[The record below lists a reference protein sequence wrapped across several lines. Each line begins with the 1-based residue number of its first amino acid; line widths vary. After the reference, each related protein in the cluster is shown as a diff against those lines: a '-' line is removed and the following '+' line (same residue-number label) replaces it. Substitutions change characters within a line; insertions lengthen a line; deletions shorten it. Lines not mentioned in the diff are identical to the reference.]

1 VTVSTLCPGPTKT
14 NFTAVAGERTSKLFL
29 RAAMSAQEV
38 ARIGHQGFRQGRFVV
53 VPGLRNR
60 LLAFGTRL
68 GPRALVRKIAKR
80 FNAASYTERHN

>member
-1 VTVSTLCPGPTKT
+1 MTVSTLCPGPTKT

-38 ARIGHQGFRQGRFVV
+38 AWIGHQGFRQGRYVV
-53 VPGLRNR
+53 VPGFRNR
-60 LLAFGTRL
+60 LLSFGTRL

-80 FNAASYTERHN
+80 FNAASCQDQ